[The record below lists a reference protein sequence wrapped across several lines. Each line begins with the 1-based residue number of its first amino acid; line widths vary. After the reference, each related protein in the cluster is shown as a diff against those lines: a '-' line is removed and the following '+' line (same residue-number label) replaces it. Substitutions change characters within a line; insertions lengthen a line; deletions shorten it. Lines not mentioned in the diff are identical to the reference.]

1 MSEQHNNDHEE
12 MLRLMRENSVLI
24 QENNKLLHK
33 LYRHSILGF
42 TVKIIWF
49 AIIIGLPFAVYF
61 YFLGPYIEAF
71 GSNYEQIMQSLGE
84 LQGFKGLAPL
94 FGI

>member
-42 TVKIIWF
+42 TVKVIWF
-49 AIIIGLPFAVYF
+49 AVIIGLPFAVYF
-61 YFLGPYIEAF
+61 YFLGPYIDAF
-71 GSNYEQIMQSLGE
+71 GANYEQIMEGLGNF
-84 LQGFKGLAPL
+84 QGLKALSPL
-94 FGI
+94 FEI

>member
-1 MSEQHNNDHEE
+1 MCATKMIFCVYISGILVGMSEQHNNDHEE

-49 AIIIGLPFAVYF
+49 AIIIG
-61 YFLGPYIEAF
+61 
-71 GSNYEQIMQSLGE
+71 
-84 LQGFKGLAPL
+84 
-94 FGI
+94 